1 MNKKGFMRTLEA
13 FISATIMLVAISFMM
28 SEEKISYTGAPT
40 SEIIEGKNYLYDVL
54 AVMENS
60 EIHGEGKLSYYISNR
75 DPYSLQRDL
84 ENYITKDYTY
94 EMDVYKIESIV
105 VDTSN
110 TAVDYDTDNNG
121 KLDGTLTNGYVI
133 DTPNHGP
140 SDMNNNNVWH
150 YAEFDLL
157 FPINMLVV
165 DHDPN
170 PGYDMIYLNLE
181 NDLDYTNTINFSSG
195 EYSWSLTS
203 RVGLEVGDTFT
214 IKKEVA
220 NEYTINYKYIVNSI
234 SPDGNSV
241 AFSLMEADMT
251 VYKDLSPP
259 GYEIEIFGWNV
270 RFSYV
275 DNSLTVE
282 LNDNGNYRVLDQGL
296 RKGDFL
302 NVNSYT
308 GYIDLVR
315 SDYLSIEFYGY
326 KQQIMELRR
335 GGKVYTAVSARRI
348 ISVKEGNDLN
358 IYYVYLVR
366 GRGEVE

>member
-28 SEEKISYTGAPT
+28 SEEKVSYTGAPT

-110 TAVDYDTDNNG
+110 TAVTADAA
-121 KLDGTLTNGYVI
+121 KEELTNGYKV
-133 DTPNHGP
+133 DL
-140 SDMNNNNVWH
+140 DMNTNDIWH
-150 YAEFDLL
+150 YYEGTLFDL
-157 FPINMLVV
+157 PITVRMLVT
-165 DHDPN
+165 DHN
-170 PGYDMIYLNLE
+170 EEPGYDTIY
-181 NDLDYTNTINFSSG
+181 INFDYGVNAEDFTNMDDWSSG
-195 EYSWSLTS
+195 AYSWKLYSMRELT
-203 RVGLEVGDTFT
+203 VGDTFT

-220 NEYTINYKYIVNSI
+220 NEYTINYRYIVNSI

-315 SDYLSIEFYGY
+315 SDYLSVEFYGY

-348 ISVKEGNDLN
+348 ISVREGNDLN

>member
-13 FISATIMLVAISFMM
+13 FISATIMIVAISFMI

-110 TAVDYDTDNNG
+110 TAVDYDTDNDG
-121 KLDGTLTNGYVI
+121 LLDGTLTNGYKI
-133 DTPNHGP
+133 ATSGYSPP
-140 SDMNNNNVWH
+140 SEMNYNNVWH

-170 PGYDMIYLNLE
+170 PGYDTIYLNLE
-181 NDLDYTNTINFSSG
+181 NDTDYTSTSTFVFNG
-195 EYSWSLTS
+195 YSWSITS
-203 RVGLEVGDTFT
+203 RIGLEVGDTFT

-241 AFSLMEADMT
+241 AFSLMEADMVLYT
-251 VYKDLSPP
+251 LP
-259 GYEIEIFGWNV
+259 YEIDIFDWTV

-275 DNSLTVE
+275 NNSLTVE

-348 ISVKEGNDLN
+348 INVKEGNDLN
-358 IYYVYLVR
+358 IYYVYLIR